1 MNNLIL
7 TTKGKLKIKQYIEIC
22 KKKKKRIL
30 ELGLDTAEKTKIR
43 SLTDIYI
50 ELNVDPY
57 VIDAEGVTYSFYIT
71 DHICEKLSLTL
82 NIDYV
87 KGINIDYLKS
97 ISIGVRE
104 KTKMVSTNIV

>member
-7 TTKGKLKIKQYIEIC
+7 TAKGKWKIKQYLEIC
-22 KKKKKRIL
+22 KEKKKRIM

-71 DHICEKLSLTL
+71 DNICEKLSLTV
-82 NIDYV
+82 NVDYI
-87 KGINIDYLKS
+87 KGISMGVWEKAKKVDMILKKWL
-97 ISIGVRE
+97 VR
-104 KTKMVSTNIV
+104 I

>member
-50 ELNVDPY
+50 E
-57 VIDAEGVTYSFYIT
+57 
-71 DHICEKLSLTL
+71 
-82 NIDYV
+82 
-87 KGINIDYLKS
+87 
-97 ISIGVRE
+97 
-104 KTKMVSTNIV
+104 

>member
-7 TTKGKLKIKQYIEIC
+7 TAKVKWKIKQYLEIC
-22 KKKKKRIL
+22 KEKKKRIM

-71 DHICEKLSLTL
+71 DNICEKLSLTV
-82 NIDYV
+82 NVDYI
-87 KGINIDYLKS
+87 KGISMGVWEKAKKVDMILKKWL
-97 ISIGVRE
+97 VR
-104 KTKMVSTNIV
+104 I

>member
-1 MNNLIL
+1 M
-7 TTKGKLKIKQYIEIC
+7 KYVR
-22 KKKKKRIL
+22 KKEKNIGIRI
-30 ELGLDTAEKTKIR
+30 GYSRKTKIR

-104 KTKMVSTNIV
+104 KTKMVNTNIV

>member
-22 KKKKKRIL
+22 KKRIL

-57 VIDAEGVTYSFYIT
+57 VIDAEGVTY
-71 DHICEKLSLTL
+71 
-82 NIDYV
+82 
-87 KGINIDYLKS
+87 
-97 ISIGVRE
+97 
-104 KTKMVSTNIV
+104 

>member
-57 VIDAEGVTYSFYIT
+57 VIDAEGVTYSFYKDFGT
-71 DHICEKLSLTL
+71 FFVHVSYFSLV
-82 NIDYV
+82 IY
-87 KGINIDYLKS
+87 I
-97 ISIGVRE
+97 
-104 KTKMVSTNIV
+104 

>member
-87 KGINIDYLKS
+87 KGINIDYLK
-97 ISIGVRE
+97 
-104 KTKMVSTNIV
+104 VSALELGKKQKWLIRI

>member
-1 MNNLIL
+1 M
-7 TTKGKLKIKQYIEIC
+7 
-22 KKKKKRIL
+22 

-71 DHICEKLSLTL
+71 DNICEKLSLTV
-82 NIDYV
+82 NVDYI
-87 KGINIDYLKS
+87 KG
-97 ISIGVRE
+97 ISIGVWE
-104 KTKMVSTNIV
+104 KAKKEDMILKKMVSTNIGMIPAEDYLEILSAQYGFDSY